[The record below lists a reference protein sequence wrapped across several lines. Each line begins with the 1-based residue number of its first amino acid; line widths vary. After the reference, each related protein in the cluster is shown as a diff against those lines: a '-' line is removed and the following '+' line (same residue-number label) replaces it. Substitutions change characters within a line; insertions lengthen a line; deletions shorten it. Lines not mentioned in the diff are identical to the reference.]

1 MERTLLIIKPD
12 ITKKKLIGRIIS
24 QLEEN
29 DLLIEKIFTL
39 KLKKEDAEEFYK
51 DHVKKNFFNELIEF
65 IISDKIVAIILSG
78 ENIIRKIRTL
88 IGDTNF
94 KNAEKN
100 TIRANFATSI
110 TENAVH
116 ASDSKD
122 SADKEIK
129 IILNLIKKYEH

>member
-29 DLLIEKIFTL
+29 NLLIEKIFTL

-88 IGDTNF
+88 IGNTNF